1 MKISPKSK
9 DLDLKASVR
18 GGGRLANS
26 SVAFANLEAF
36 MMAKRQCQQPDVLLV
51 FRVLQFVGQL
61 RRRVQPRTQRG
72 FVDDPRSNSKVSTNR
87 TTSRRFSEGLS
98 RLGIRRDAKQP
109 QYIAN
114 RISKSRRHNHKPVIT
129 RPRASGADDSDR
141 SNEAG
146 GEVQHVLSSVD
157 DIYGPFEHVLSA
169 VASDNKLFLKHSN
182 SPILEGRSLDDIVQL
197 LVTAYEA
204 SQTLSYCRSQFS
216 DRWLA
221 AQGKSLGL
229 DIDETF
235 IANYE
240 HLLLWLQMELVDVLA
255 RKGLEELLHPTGGY
269 DKKQQKLLSWFTE
282 FAEKP
287 RPLST
292 SFPWTIK
299 SSLAVLWGVCWM
311 FYNPLEQTPADAD
324 GNHRIPGSRVL
335 QHVDVP
341 WAAPGPS
348 EYQQFGLQLIGSQS
362 QPEVRQQTGDN
373 LPVGPQSDVFDAARN
388 TDTWTPDWQHGGSR
402 HPSLTEAQLTPIGLL
417 SPAAPRTLLG

>member
-1 MKISPKSK
+1 
-9 DLDLKASVR
+9 
-18 GGGRLANS
+18 
-26 SVAFANLEAF
+26 
-36 MMAKRQCQQPDVLLV
+36 MMAKRQSQQPDVLLV

-72 FVDDPRSNSKVSTNR
+72 FVDDPWSNNKVCANR

-98 RLGIRRDAKQP
+98 RLGIRRNAKQP

-114 RISKSRRHNHKPVIT
+114 RISKSRRSNHKPVIT

-146 GEVQHVLSSVD
+146 GEVQQYVERSFRLVSSTKLPQSVLSSVD
-157 DIYGPFEHVLSA
+157 GIHGPFEHVLSA

-221 AQGKSLGL
+221 AQGESLGL

-240 HLLLWLQMELVDVLA
+240 HLLLWLQMELVNMLA
-255 RKGLEELLHPTGGY
+255 RKGLEELMHPTSGY

-299 SSLAVLWGVCWM
+299 ASLAVLWGVSSPESWRID
-311 FYNPLEQTPADAD
+311 DAC
-324 GNHRIPGSRVL
+324 
-335 QHVDVP
+335 
-341 WAAPGPS
+341 
-348 EYQQFGLQLIGSQS
+348 
-362 QPEVRQQTGDN
+362 
-373 LPVGPQSDVFDAARN
+373 
-388 TDTWTPDWQHGGSR
+388 
-402 HPSLTEAQLTPIGLL
+402 
-417 SPAAPRTLLG
+417 